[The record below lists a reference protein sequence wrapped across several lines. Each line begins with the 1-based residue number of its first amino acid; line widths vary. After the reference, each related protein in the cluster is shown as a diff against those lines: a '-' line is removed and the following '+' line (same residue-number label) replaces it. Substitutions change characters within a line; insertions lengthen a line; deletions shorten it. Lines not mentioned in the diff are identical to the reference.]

1 MTSAYW
7 LIAFVILVV
16 IEAATLALT
25 TVWFAGGA
33 IAAFLLSLAGA
44 GTNAQ
49 LSVFAVVSFV
59 LLFFTRPWAMR
70 HVNSHATKT
79 NADSLIGR
87 QARVT
92 EEINNLSGT
101 GSAVINGL
109 EWTARSEKDDS
120 VYPVDAV
127 VEICAIRGVKLI
139 VKNVREV

>member
-139 VKNVREV
+139 VKNVQEV

>member
-127 VEICAIRGVKLI
+127 VEICGIRGVKLI
-139 VKNVREV
+139 VKNVQEV

>member
-109 EWTARSEKDDS
+109 EWTAR
-120 VYPVDAV
+120 
-127 VEICAIRGVKLI
+127 
-139 VKNVREV
+139 

>member
-139 VKNVREV
+139 VKKVQEV

>member
-79 NADSLIGR
+79 NAEDR
-87 QARVT
+87 
-92 EEINNLSGT
+92 
-101 GSAVINGL
+101 
-109 EWTARSEKDDS
+109 KS
-120 VYPVDAV
+120 VV
-127 VEICAIRGVKLI
+127 
-139 VKNVREV
+139 

>member
-1 MTSAYW
+1 MTSTYW

-139 VKNVREV
+139 VKNVQEV